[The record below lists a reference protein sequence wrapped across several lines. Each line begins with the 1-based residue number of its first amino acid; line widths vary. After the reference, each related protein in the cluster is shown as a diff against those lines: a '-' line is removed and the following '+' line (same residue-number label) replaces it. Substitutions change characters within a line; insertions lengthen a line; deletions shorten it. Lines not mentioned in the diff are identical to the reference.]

1 MRPAIVGGDA
11 PEAPFPAYLRGT
23 VEAGFGRGSKQLN
36 CPTANLPTRT
46 LTEAADPAHHLTRT
60 GVYFGWAQV
69 RVDTGSEPFSAAD
82 ADVYPMVM
90 SVGWN
95 PQFQNQEQSVEVHI
109 MHPYPADFC
118 GHDMR
123 VVVLGY
129 IRPEQTY
136 ESMGA
141 LRCVRA
147 DADALMAD
155 IDTDKRVGLASLQ
168 RPAYAKYKA
177 DPVFSQ
183 AT

>member
-1 MRPAIVGGDA
+1 
-11 PEAPFPAYLRGT
+11 
-23 VEAGFGRGSKQLN
+23 
-36 CPTANLPTRT
+36 
-46 LTEAADPAHHLTRT
+46 
-60 GVYFGWAQV
+60 
-69 RVDTGSEPFSAAD
+69 
-82 ADVYPMVM
+82 
-90 SVGWN
+90 
-95 PQFQNQEQSVEVHI
+95 
-109 MHPYPADFC
+109 MHPYPADFY

-168 RPAYAKYKA
+168 RPAYTKYKA